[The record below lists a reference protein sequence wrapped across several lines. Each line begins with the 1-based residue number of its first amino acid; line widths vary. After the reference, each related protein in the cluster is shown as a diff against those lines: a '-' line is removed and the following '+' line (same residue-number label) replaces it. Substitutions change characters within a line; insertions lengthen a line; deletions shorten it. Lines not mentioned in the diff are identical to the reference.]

1 MANPWL
7 SIPLCDYEAHMG
19 SAEVRQLGALSEL
32 FAEALRRCRPESA
45 AIGAPETVM
54 LSGVFCAAGAAWFW
68 SRMGALRRVMR
79 PIYESLGIIPAE
91 VTAVLQDAG
100 GN

>member
-19 SAEVRQLGALSEL
+19 SAKVRQLGALSEL

-45 AIGAPETVM
+45 AIGAPGNGDAQRSLLRGGRRLV
-54 LSGVFCAAGAAWFW
+54 LVQDGRASQSDAAN
-68 SRMGALRRVMR
+68 L
-79 PIYESLGIIPAE
+79 
-91 VTAVLQDAG
+91 
-100 GN
+100 